1 MENPSTAG
9 TPLPI
14 SIALIDRAAHA
25 RNAAADRA
33 VHEAEL
39 LKLLPAATR
48 VLQIGRAA
56 PALMQAYGNAHPGCE
71 WHALQA
77 GTDLGA
83 GLFDLIVLYEG
94 WLHAGDPQ
102 ALLQGLHAR
111 CAPNAELFIEARNH
125 ANFETLQRW
134 VEGDLTDHDDGPL
147 AQAQL
152 RYASLASL
160 CKLLLDTGWSPTLA
174 SEAAAVPAD
183 PADPADSAFANAAL
197 ALAATLGVPA
207 ATAQRQLG
215 TERRIV
221 QAQRCFAP
229 FSGPTEPAR
238 FAVVVPTTRNNQL
251 RLNIEHSPG
260 LREVDARIVSVRQAP
275 SPAAALEGAL
285 AHLEADWVLLCHQ
298 DIYFPAG
305 FGHRLNELLAG
316 IAPADAERTLIG
328 FAGIGV
334 NPHTGATEPAGFVID
349 RGHRFDHRPSASA
362 VSIDELAI
370 VLSRDSI
377 HRIDPAMGWHLW
389 ATDLCLAAMCMHKV
403 FPQIVR
409 MPLFHNSVNDYTL
422 PEAFHAAGQRLAAK
436 YPEFGPIHTLCGV
449 IANAPARALPASTH
463 EHDQG
468 CNQRCSQLGDQGG
481 DQHCNHRG
489 NQRLSSELES
499 VCAAV
504 DESIRSGNLN
514 QALLQI
520 ASGVHQHYRLPEVSH
535 HTLYY
540 PGLDRRLVRLAERL
554 AHGQP
559 ATLARAAP
567 EGQLLIATELYALG
581 GHTRVLEDMA
591 RELAQPTIVLT
602 DLFQSCEQ
610 DPSKLAW
617 VKGLFPHA
625 NVLVLPAGSYLQKCE
640 MLHHFTLALNPRGI
654 VYFGHH
660 QDPIPFVA
668 TLSSPAPHKLFIHHG
683 DHNPSLGCTIESLRH
698 VDLSDGVREVCAA
711 HLGANATTLPLYVED
726 QGAKSFSPVLG
737 ADCSVVTSGHPAKF
751 ARSGAVALQQ
761 IVQTTLA
768 TVRGKHFHIGP
779 LEADWVE
786 QIRAAL
792 QAVGTD
798 PSRFVHLGWVPSLWK
813 SLKALDAALYIG
825 SAPLGGGRAAVEAQ
839 GCGYPIAYFENLEHT
854 ALPANNPLYA
864 SRALKWST
872 TAELA
877 EVLLAAAPQHAALS
891 AAARALY
898 EEGFSRLPFRRALIE
913 MLDLH

>member
-1 MENPSTAG
+1 MKNPSSAG
-9 TPLPI
+9 LPLPI
-14 SIALIDRAAHA
+14 SIAVIDRAA
-25 RNAAADRA
+25 RTRQTAADRTA
-33 VHEAEL
+33 HDATL

-48 VLQIGRAA
+48 VLQVGPAA
-56 PALMQAYGNAHPGCE
+56 PALMQAYCKAHPGCE
-71 WHALQA
+71 WHALCTTA
-77 GTDLGA
+77 DLGA
-83 GLFDLIVLYEG
+83 SLFDLIVLCEG
-94 WLHAGDPQ
+94 WLHTSDPR
-102 ALLQGLHAR
+102 ALLQGLHAH
-111 CAPNAELFIEARNH
+111 CAPNAQLFIEARNH
-125 ANFETLQRW
+125 AGFETLQRW

-152 RYASLASL
+152 RYASHASL
-160 CKLLLDTGWSPTLA
+160 CKLLLDTGWAPTLA
-174 SEAAAVPAD
+174 SETPAASAD
-183 PADPADSAFANAAL
+183 PTFANAAL

-229 FSGPTEPAR
+229 FSGPTELAR
-238 FAVVVPTTRNNQL
+238 FAVVVPTTRDNQL
-251 RLNIEHSPG
+251 RLNIELSPG
-260 LREVDARIVSVRQAP
+260 LQEVDARIVSVRHAP

-285 AHLEADWVLLCHQ
+285 AHFDADWVLLCHQ

-334 NPHTGATEPAGFVID
+334 NPHSGATEPAGFVID
-349 RGHRFDHRPSASA
+349 RGHRFDHRPAASA

-370 VLSRDSI
+370 VVSRRSI
-377 HRIDPAMGWHLW
+377 HHIDPAMGWHLW
-389 ATDLCLAAMCMHKV
+389 ATDLCLAALCKHKV

-422 PEAFHAAGQRLAAK
+422 PPAFHSAGQRLATK
-436 YPEFGPIHTLCGV
+436 YPDFGPIHTLCGV
-449 IANAPARALPASTH
+449 IANAPVQAVPASAGTSVSANEH
-463 EHDQG
+463 EQPR
-468 CNQRCSQLGDQGG
+468 NNS
-481 DQHCNHRG
+481 
-489 NQRLSSELES
+489 LSAELAT
-499 VCAAV
+499 VCAAA
-504 DESIRSGNLN
+504 DESIRNGDFN
-514 QALLQI
+514 QALQQI

-540 PGLDRRLVRLAERL
+540 PGLDRRLAQLAERL
-554 AHGQP
+554 AQDQP
-559 ATLARAAP
+559 APPASTEP

-591 RELAQPTIVLT
+591 SELAQPTIVLT
-602 DLFQSCEQ
+602 DLFQACEQ
-610 DPSKLAW
+610 DPKKVAW

-625 NVLVLPAGSYLQKCE
+625 NVLVLPAGSYWQKCE
-640 MLHHFTLALNPRGI
+640 MLRRFTLALNPRGI

-668 TLSSPAPHKLFIHHG
+668 TLASPAPHKVFIHHG

-698 VDLSDGVREVCAA
+698 VDLSDGVREVCAH
-711 HLGANATTLPLYVED
+711 HLGTPPSTLPLHVED
-726 QGAKSFSPVLG
+726 QGAKLFGPVLG
-737 ADCSVVTSGHPAKF
+737 ADFSVVTSGHPAKF

-768 TVRGKHFHIGP
+768 TVHGKHFHIGP
-779 LEADWVE
+779 LEADWIAE
-786 QIRAAL
+786 IRAAL
-792 QAVGTD
+792 QASGID
-798 PSRFVHLGWVPSLWK
+798 PSRFVHLGWVPSLWQ
-813 SLKALDAALYIG
+813 SLKALDAAFYIG

-839 GCGYPIAYFENLEHT
+839 GCGYPIVYFENVEHS
-854 ALPANNPLYA
+854 ALPANHPLYA
-864 SRALKWST
+864 SRGLKWQT
-872 TAELA
+872 TAQLA
-877 EVLLAAAPQHAALS
+877 EVLLASAPRHAALS